1 MQLKNSVER
10 NIVNCRLTLN
20 GGVCQK
26 QVRMIAE
33 DVQFLFKS
41 KRKEKDKTKFLICCT
56 LQWPSSQ
63 LIIGSICLGLTLL
76 HDGAHLYE

>member
-1 MQLKNSVER
+1 MKIKNSMER

-20 GGVCQK
+20 GGVCQE

-41 KRKEKDKTKFLICCT
+41 KRNEKDKTKFLICCT
-56 LQWPSSQ
+56 LFAMASLSTNYRLNLARPRASGRRCS
-63 LIIGSICLGLTLL
+63 
-76 HDGAHLYE
+76 